1 MSRNFELLRRLG
13 REPGS
18 SAFQARILELANEP
32 SATATAP
39 TMASAPA
46 HQPRVE
52 SALLPEIER
61 LVQQVFILPGK
72 NAPRVITFAG
82 VESKSGDG
90 VCARVADVLSVHSRS
105 TCVVDANFDSP
116 TIHSYFGMDN
126 DAGLAESLTHT
137 EPLHCN
143 TVPGSSLSVLAA
155 GLNTSESMPVLTDEA
170 LTTRLLELR
179 ERFQYVLIQAPPL
192 GMFAHSMQI
201 GQLSDGM
208 ILVLEAHSTRREAA
222 KKIKDTLDRA
232 KVKVVGTVLNNLS
245 YPIPQVLYNK
255 L

>member
-18 SAFQARILELANEP
+18 STFQSRILELANDAGT
-32 SATATAP
+32 ATAT
-39 TMASAPA
+39 TMASAPV

-82 VESKSGDG
+82 VEPKSGDG

-105 TCVVDANFDSP
+105 TCVVDANFESP
-116 TIHSYFGMDN
+116 SIHSYFGVEN
-126 DAGLAESLTHT
+126 ESGLAEALATT
-137 EPLHCN
+137 DPIQYN
-143 TVPGSSLSVLAA
+143 TVEGSTLSVVPA
-155 GLNTSESMPVLTDEA
+155 GSKRGDSMRFLTDEA

-179 ERFQYVLIQAPPL
+179 ERFQYILVQAPPL
-192 GMFAHSMQI
+192 GTFAHSMQI

-208 ILVLEAHSTRREAA
+208 IVVLEAHSTRREAA